1 MLTNGEVCP
10 VQYKYIIKAEFEIDG
25 IVDREDIIGAIFGQT
40 EGLLGMELDLRE
52 LQKQGKLGRIE
63 VEYKRVGNKTI
74 GTITIPTSLKAVET
88 SLIAA
93 AIETVDRVGPAKAR
107 FRVKEIVDVRSSKR
121 EYIRNRA
128 KELFVQLLSKTA
140 PDIEELRRELEEAY
154 YSKQLIEYGEEKL
167 PAGPLVEK
175 SDEIILVEG
184 RADVVNLVKHGI
196 LNVLGMNGI
205 NIPKSVVELSKRKKV
220 TLFIDGDRGG
230 ELVLRNLL
238 AAGADIDYV
247 AVAPPGREVEELT
260 NKEILKALKSKIPLE
275 QYIKNLRISIN
286 NDENKEKY
294 KELLSK
300 VFDTKK
306 AIVFD
311 EQFNIIDEKPLEEI
325 DKLPSAYGIAIDKI
339 LDNETYAKIKGKYQ
353 LILALDSNVNAQERV
368 ITLKDIQ

>member
-1 MLTNGEVCP
+1 MAKFAP

-339 LDNETYAKIKGKYQ
+339 LDNETYAKIKGKSQ